1 MDINIESLS
10 LDDLPDLNKLS
21 INENPEYLKIVNN
34 IKEIEKYNKKT
45 ILTKINTEFVILIN
59 NLYTQNQIYLEKIT
73 FDPIKYKNCDNLPD
87 FTDKQ
92 IQYLLQSKHFLDK
105 ANLIF
110 ESLSNNS
117 KLWNIRY
124 IYDAIEYS
132 KKAYEFILLII

>member
-1 MDINIESLS
+1 MDINLESLS

-21 INENPEYLKIVNN
+21 INENSEYLKLVNN
-34 IKEIEKYNKKT
+34 IKEIDKYNKKT

-59 NLYTQNQIYLEKIT
+59 NLYTQNKVYLEKIT
-73 FDPIKYKNCDNLPD
+73 FDPNKYKNCENLPD
-87 FTDKQ
+87 FTNEQ
-92 IQYLLQSKHFLDK
+92 IQYLLQSKHYLDE

-124 IYDAIEYS
+124 IYNAIEYS
-132 KKAYEFILLII
+132 KKAYEFILLVI